1 LRYSW
6 KRTILV
12 VVMII
17 VVLLGTS
24 IIGNLPVHRTN
35 IVHTDPLG
43 DVSDPDFDI
52 VQICSYAERDNIVL
66 ELAVAGEIQILE
78 GSSGPTFLYRIIVV
92 ARGLETNPHIYAC
105 TFDGEVIKQYG
116 FDYEV
121 ENSTLRIFFPF
132 TAFVH
137 DSFMIGLEATTGSP
151 RAEQDLTLEDR
162 DLPIARLLF

>member
-1 LRYSW
+1 MRYSW
-6 KRTILV
+6 KRVLLV
-12 VVMII
+12 IGMII

-35 IVHTDPLG
+35 IVHIDPLG
-43 DVSDPDFDI
+43 DVSDSNFDI
-52 VQICSYAERDNIVL
+52 VRICSYAERDNIVL
-66 ELAVAGEIQILE
+66 ELTVAGEIQTLE
-78 GSSGPTFLYRIIVV
+78 SSSNPTFLYRIIVV

-121 ENSTLRIFFPF
+121 ENSTLRIFFPL

-151 RAEQDLTLEDR
+151 YADQDLTLEDR
-162 DLPIARLLF
+162 NSPIARLLF

>member
-1 LRYSW
+1 MRYSW

-35 IVHTDPLG
+35 IVHSDPLG
-43 DVSDPDFDI
+43 DISDSNFDI
-52 VQICSYAERDNIVL
+52 VRISSFAERDTIVL
-66 ELAVAGEIQILE
+66 ELTVAGEIQILE
-78 GSSGPTFLYRIIVV
+78 DSSGPTFLYRIIVV
-92 ARGLETNPHIYAC
+92 ARGLETSPHIYAC

-151 RAEQDLTLEDR
+151 RAEQDLTYGDR
-162 DLPIARLLF
+162 DSPIARLLF